1 MNAKISIGS
10 SAFAIGAYER
20 DPIPFDTVI
29 RRLADLQFDGVEL
42 FGARPYGHP
51 DDFPSPERRREFRHK
66 LSDLGLEI
74 SNYGADLWSIPL
86 GIGDREARQYE
97 ELFKR
102 NLEFCADVS
111 CHSIRVDTVS
121 EPPIPDGVSSEDAWQ
136 RIVTTWRNC
145 SRWAEEAGMDV
156 YWEFEPGF
164 IFNKPSEIVRLV
176 DEVAAPN
183 FKVMFDTCHAQM
195 SVVQGARQSKP
206 LETLPSVEH
215 FIRILGKRIG
225 TVHLIDSDNTLH
237 HQKTRV
243 IPARGGR
250 STRASGQPLG
260 TSSEPRNGSSAIC
273 SSVTACANISANR
286 NRRLRTS
293 EENES
298 PYETWNFLRSL
309 QR

>member
-1 MNAKISIGS
+1 MKAKISIGS

-237 HQKTRV
+237 HQKT
-243 IPARGGR
+243 
-250 STRASGQPLG
+250 STHAPFGQGLLDFDSIVQTLVDEGYSGAWWTIDPCFWPTAWDLVGASKRFVSDLLERHG
-260 TSSEPRNGSSAIC
+260 
-273 SSVTACANISANR
+273 
-286 NRRLRTS
+286 LR
-293 EENES
+293 
-298 PYETWNFLRSL
+298 
-309 QR
+309 

>member
-1 MNAKISIGS
+1 MKAKISIGS

-51 DDFPSPERRREFRHK
+51 DDFPSQQSRQEFHRK

-86 GIGDREARQYE
+86 GIGDHQARQYE

-102 NLEFCADVS
+102 NLEFCADVN
-111 CHSIRVDTVS
+111 CDSIRVDTVS
-121 EPPIPDGVSSEDAWQ
+121 EPPIPDGVSSEDAWR

-145 SRWAEEAGMDV
+145 SLWAEEAGIAV

-176 DEVAAPN
+176 DEVGAPN

-195 SVVQGARQSKP
+195 SVVQGARQTKP

-215 FIRILGKRIG
+215 FIRTLGTRIG

-237 HQKTRV
+237 HQKT
-243 IPARGGR
+243 
-250 STRASGQPLG
+250 STHAPFGDGVLDFDSIVKTLVDEGYTGAWWTIDPCFWPTAWDLVGASK
-260 TSSEPRNGSSAIC
+260 RF
-273 SSVTACANISANR
+273 VTDLLER
-286 NRRLRTS
+286 HGLR
-293 EENES
+293 
-298 PYETWNFLRSL
+298 
-309 QR
+309 